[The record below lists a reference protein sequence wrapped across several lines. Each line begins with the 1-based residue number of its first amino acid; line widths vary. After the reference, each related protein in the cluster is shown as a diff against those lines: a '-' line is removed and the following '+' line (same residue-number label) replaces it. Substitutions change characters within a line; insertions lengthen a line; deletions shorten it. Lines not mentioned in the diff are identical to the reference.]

1 MEELIVV
8 SFFRTLPDF
17 FRMDPPYIT
26 IYALTFLGAAITEF
40 LILYKTFPDFL
51 RKKAGWILP
60 VAFLALEICC
70 EWLYQL
76 IPGWDALLFA
86 IVGFVCLFG
95 LLGVLAGWLFHMIFN
110 ACAAENR
117 KNP

>member
-8 SFFRTLPDF
+8 TFFKTVPDF
-17 FRMDPPYIT
+17 FQIDPPYIV
-26 IYALTFLGAAITEF
+26 IFLLTFCGAALLEF
-40 LILYKTFPDFL
+40 LILR
-51 RKKAGWILP
+51 RKNPGWILP
-60 VAFLALEICC
+60 AVLLALELCC
-70 EWLYQL
+70 EWFYQT
-76 IPGWDALLFA
+76 IRGWDALLFA

-95 LLGVLAGWLFHMIFN
+95 LLGVLAGWLLHMIFN